1 MTKIDGHK
9 HYDQKIG
16 HGQFDQA
23 TSDPAWSIL
32 RGRIVTKLNGRNTNL
47 AQSSLVDN
55 MGQA

>member
-16 HGQFDQA
+16 HGQFGQA
-23 TSDPAWSIL
+23 MSDPTWPIL
-32 RGRIVTKLNGRNTNL
+32 CGRIVIKLNGRNTNL